1 MSTVFFSLG
10 SALALLSVAAGAFGG
25 HVLKPRLTTDL
36 FEIFEVGA
44 HYHMYHAL
52 ALLAVSWAHTQW
64 PGTLTAATGWLFV
77 AGIALF
83 SGSLYVLSLSGVRWL
98 GTVTPLGGLCF
109 MVGWLCL
116 GLAAWRS

>member
-1 MSTVFFSLG
+1 MSAPFFAIG

-25 HVLKPRLTTDL
+25 HMLKQRLTADL
-36 FEIFEVGA
+36 FDIFEVGA
-44 HYHMYHAL
+44 RYHMYHAL
-52 ALLAVSWAHTQW
+52 ALLATAWACSQW
-64 PGTLTAATGWLFV
+64 PGALTTAAGWLFV

-98 GTVTPLGGLCF
+98 GAVTPLGGLCF
-109 MVGWLCL
+109 MAGWLCL

>member
-1 MSTVFFSLG
+1 MSAVFFSLG

-44 HYHMYHAL
+44 RYHMYHAL

-64 PGTLTAATGWLFV
+64 PGALTAAAGWLFV

-98 GTVTPLGGLCF
+98 GAVTPLGGLYF